1 MLGLN
6 GGTAPGAAG
15 QAALAANTVFWMY
28 NVACTGQEAGLQACP
43 SGRAGT
49 AAQGRTVCP
58 ARVGARV
65 CCVSAEQAYF
75 AEAYGDGDDG
85 DTLETLGAVQDD
97 AQSFA
102 GDIRDALQFAR
113 NTLDAGEQVL
123 DLKKKV
129 MGEASEAHGVKTT
142 SVVARTEQ
150 QFGGGLDAK
159 SVKPMARSAVKSS
172 VRAINLVAPEV
183 GIILDVA
190 IGFFDALNT
199 FVETGS
205 LVSAAATFASS
216 IISSLPIVGSIW
228 GVMTGLAGGGDESED
243 EGGSSLVRA

>member
-1 MLGLN
+1 M
-6 GGTAPGAAG
+6 
-15 QAALAANTVFWMY
+15 
-28 NVACTGQEAGLQACP
+28 
-43 SGRAGT
+43 
-49 AAQGRTVCP
+49 
-58 ARVGARV
+58 
-65 CCVSAEQAYF
+65 
-75 AEAYGDGDDG
+75 
-85 DTLETLGAVQDD
+85 
-97 AQSFA
+97 
-102 GDIRDALQFAR
+102 
-113 NTLDAGEQVL
+113 
-123 DLKKKV
+123 
-129 MGEASEAHGVKTT
+129 

-190 IGFFDALNT
+190 IGFFDAVNT
-199 FVETGS
+199 FIETGS

-228 GVMTGLAGGGDESED
+228 GVMTGLAGGGEESED